1 MFLFFFSFLYKN
13 MAEKRKGGDMV
24 VTVTDRSLCRK
35 NFWLVSGTQL
45 CPVTIIEK
53 RKKKKKKPKTKSLV

>member
-1 MFLFFFSFLYKN
+1 